1 MIDELMR
8 LKPVRMLEQDVNTFP
23 NFSRDWCIRITARV
37 DGIVLNTLLQEL
49 QEHLNPENLLE
60 AYNVQ
65 AHTSNVPEVPCYFSH
80 DNTLAPNTSAAPES
94 SEDFIP
100 WQ

>member
-8 LKPVRMLEQDVNTFP
+8 LKSVRMLEHDVNSFP

-37 DGIVLNTLLQEL
+37 DRIVLNTLLQE
-49 QEHLNPENLLE
+49 HLDPENLLE
-60 AYNVQ
+60 ASDVQ

-80 DNTLAPNTSAAPES
+80 GNTLAPNTSAAPETS
-94 SEDFIP
+94 
-100 WQ
+100 